1 MSGTIK
7 ESVRCKGWTK
17 NGIRCKKYTTFYPR
31 KCGTHTEDFKLQKS
45 TIPRA
50 GKGLFVKK
58 DFATHEKL
66 GDYKGQRMSVAAFGA
81 QVPDSAYGYRFKGKI
96 IDAKKTQ
103 SCITRN
109 INDARDDAKTN
120 CEFVDRIRQNKVECL
135 ATKPIKSGS
144 EVFVDYGPNY
154 WPPVKGAKGAKGRKG
169 AKGGAKGAKGL
180 AAVKRGAPVGGI
192 RLKGGAFRAVA
203 VKGGPRVKAVKT
215 GVRVKGG
222 RFRPMALKRG
232 ARV

>member
-17 NGIRCKKYTTFYPR
+17 NGIRCKKYTTFYPGT
-31 KCGTHTEDFKLQKS
+31 CGTHTVDFKLKKS
-45 TIPRA
+45 NIPRA
-50 GKGLFVKK
+50 GKGLFVKR
-58 DFATHEKL
+58 DFANHERL

-154 WPPVKGAKGAKGRKG
+154 WPVKGAKRGRKG
-169 AKGGAKGAKGL
+169 AKGAKGAKGL
-180 AAVKRGAPVGGI
+180 AAVKRGAPVGSI
-192 RLKGGAFRAVA
+192 RLKGGAFRPVA
-203 VKGGPRVKAVKT
+203 AKGGPRVKAVKT
-215 GVRVKGG
+215 GVRLKGG
-222 RFRPMALKRG
+222 AFRPIAAKRG

>member
-17 NGIRCKKYTTFYPR
+17 NGIRCKKFTTFYPG
-31 KCGTHTEDFKLQKS
+31 KCGTHTEDFKLKKS
-45 TIPRA
+45 GIARA
-50 GKGLFVKK
+50 GKGLFVKR
-58 DFATHEKL
+58 DFATNEKL
-66 GDYKGQRMSVAAFGA
+66 GDYKGQRMSVAAFAA
-81 QVPDSAYGYRFKGKI
+81 QRPESAYGYRFKDKI

-103 SCITRN
+103 STITRN

-120 CEFVDRIRQNKVECL
+120 SEFVDRIRQNKVEVL

-154 WPPVKGAKGAKGRKG
+154 WPVKGAKGAKRGRKG
-169 AKGGAKGAKGL
+169 AKGAKGAKGL
-180 AAVKRGAPVGGI
+180 AAIKHGAPVGGI
-192 RLKGGAFRAVA
+192 RLKGGAFRPVA
-203 VKGGPRVKAVKT
+203 AKRGARVKAVKT
-215 GVRVKGG
+215 GVRLKGG
-222 RFRPMALKRG
+222 AFRPMAVKRG

>member
-17 NGIRCKKYTTFYPR
+17 SGIRCRKFTTFYPG
-31 KCGTHTEDFKLQKS
+31 KCGTHTEDFKLKKS

-50 GKGLFVKK
+50 GRGLFVSR
-58 DFATHEKL
+58 DFANHEKL
-66 GDYKGQRMSVAAFGA
+66 GDYKGERMSRTAFEA
-81 QVPDSAYGYRFKGKI
+81 QVPESAYGYRFKNKI

-103 SCITRN
+103 SCLARN

-120 CEFVDRIRQNKVECL
+120 CEFVDRIRQNKVEVL

-144 EVFVDYGPNY
+144 EVFVDYGPTY
-154 WPPVKGAKGAKGRKG
+154 WPAVKGAKGAKGRKG
-169 AKGGAKGAKGL
+169 AKGAKGGAKGL

-192 RLKGGAFRAVA
+192 RLKGGSFRLA

-215 GVRVKGG
+215 AVRLKGG
-222 RFRPMALKRG
+222 RLRPAAVKRG
-232 ARV
+232 RRV